1 VYFYPE
7 EEWGYIPYLF
17 EAFEAGKGE
26 ECVLLRVNEKA
37 LYGLK
42 KGEEVGA
49 GTAYYFKLYNL
60 PEEMC
65 EVGEPRCARIWEVWC
80 TRRIPPG
87 AVEVVGRPVR
97 PEHRG
102 KLRCVR
108 QKRRERAQ
116 PPEDVKPTPPNQ
128 RGSRQDATKREA
140 ELKRIVKEL
149 KGGVFSRLTPP
160 ITGLRSECS

>member
-1 VYFYPE
+1 MYFYPE

-102 KLRCVR
+102 EAEVCAAEEEGAGPAPRGC
-108 QKRRERAQ
+108 ETHTTQ
-116 PPEDVKPTPPNQ
+116 PTGKPTG
-128 RGSRQDATKREA
+128 RHEAGSRT
-140 ELKRIVKEL
+140 
-149 KGGVFSRLTPP
+149 
-160 ITGLRSECS
+160 